1 MSYRYSDF
9 TMEQLR
15 EEVGRLKEK
24 AMKAE
29 QLGELSQV
37 AINERKMQIVLSYMI
52 NPDSF
57 NSGDINEL
65 NAEPGHTFKI
75 NHINGVM
82 AWGHRIKLLDEM
94 YEEEEAIPIALVSDN
109 VAA

>member
-9 TMEQLR
+9 TIEQLR

-37 AINERKMQIVLSYMI
+37 AINERKMQIVLTYMI
-52 NPDSF
+52 TQDYFHSKDNH
-57 NSGDINEL
+57 EL
-65 NAEPGHTFKI
+65 NGYPEHTFKI
-75 NHINGVM
+75 NYINSMM
-82 AWGHRIKLLDEM
+82 AWGHRINLLNEM
-94 YEEEEAIPIALVSDN
+94 YEEEEAIPIELLRDN
-109 VAA
+109 VAS